1 MSIEVKRVQLGV
13 MGTNGYIVLH
23 KESGDCAFVDVG
35 EYGERL
41 KVYLKNMG
49 IEKLRYI
56 LLTHGHF
63 DHIKGV
69 KGLKADFGGEV
80 VIHTLDADCLY
91 DSSKSLGDFFNL
103 SMPSVEA
110 DKTVIDGDVLP
121 FGDSEIKVMHTPG
134 HTVGGVCY
142 IIDNMI
148 FSGDTLFCD
157 SVGRTD
163 FPGGSAEVLSESLRK
178 LASLEGNYK
187 VYPGHEGTSTL
198 DYEKQTNRYMKL
210 CR

>member
-13 MGTNGYIVLH
+13 MGTNSYIILH
-23 KESGDCAFVDVG
+23 KESGDCAFVDPG

-41 KVYLKNMG
+41 KAYLKNMG

-69 KGLKADFGGEV
+69 KSLKADFGGEV
-80 VIHTLDADCLY
+80 VIHNLDADCLY
-91 DSSKSLGDFFNL
+91 DSSKSLGDLFGL
-103 SMPSVEA
+103 SMPSIEA
-110 DKTVIDGDVLP
+110 DKTVTDGDTLVL
-121 FGDSEIKVMHTPG
+121 GDTEIKVMHTPG

-142 IIDNMI
+142 IIDDMI

-163 FPGGSAEVLSESLRK
+163 FPGGSAEVLTESLRR

-187 VYPGHEGTSTL
+187 VYPGHEDITDL
-198 DYEKQTNRYMKL
+198 DRERKYNFYMKGM
-210 CR
+210 